1 MTETRAID
9 ARRSGDAVDVTAE
22 APAQRTRRRALLII
36 LSTILALALVG
47 AGYLYWEHTSHFES
61 TDDAFIDARQ
71 FPSEANVAQ
80 SAAALRFA
88 QQEAERSQTLVQR
101 GTGTV
106 QRQQQAS
113 STLQQEQARRKS
125 AVDGV
130 EAT

>member
-22 APAQRTRRRALLII
+22 APAQRTRRRALVIF
-36 LSTILALALVG
+36 LS
-47 AGYLYWEHTSHFES
+47 
-61 TDDAFIDARQ
+61 
-71 FPSEANVAQ
+71 ANVAQ

-113 STLQQEQARRKS
+113 STLQQEQARRKN
-125 AVDGV
+125 AVEGV